1 MWVMQPRLNSDYSLL
16 ETEARVRVRINKE
29 YTKFPATGL
38 NNDRPLYGWSMK
50 DYRTSTND
58 GGAVVSALDLINVVP
73 NPYYA
78 YSEYERNKVDTR
90 VKITNLPTKCTVS
103 IYTISG
109 KLVERFEKDTEITFL
124 DWKLT
129 NSIGIPVAS
138 GIYLIHVSVPGVGE
152 RVIKSFIG
160 MRQLDVQGF

>member
-1 MWVMQPRLNSDYSLL
+1 MFKSVTGVGPKTAKLIVLTL
-16 ETEARVRVRINKE
+16 TGKLVTGTTE
-29 YTKFPATGL
+29 L
-38 NNDRPLYGWSMK
+38 SSYGGSE
-50 DYRTSTND
+50 
-58 GGAVVSALDLINVVP
+58 GAVVSALDLINVVP